1 MNLAANVGN
10 AMLLGTD
17 TALGWNGFPQMIIT
31 LVSGFPEFRVEYGTG
46 TASASFYSLR
56 NKA

>member
-1 MNLAANVGN
+1 
-10 AMLLGTD
+10 MLLGTD

-31 LVSGFPEFRVEYGTG
+31 VLSGFQEFGVEYGTR
-46 TASASFYSLR
+46 TAGASFYSLR